1 MSRLSRAL
9 PGPTPEPLPG
19 WATSSAPQALLFY
32 SSAIHR
38 ESVLRILAWNYS
50 KRNLFKAR
58 ISSKRCPSLPLR
70 PITYIPNFPSQKSD
84 VKSSKKAQVM
94 RTWIPAPNDP
104 PQHARWEVV
113 ECASTQELRKRA
125 T

>member
-1 MSRLSRAL
+1 M
-9 PGPTPEPLPG
+9 
-19 WATSSAPQALLFY
+19 
-32 SSAIHR
+32 H
-38 ESVLRILAWNYS
+38 
-50 KRNLFKAR
+50 NLFKAH

-84 VKSSKKAQVM
+84 VKPSKKAQVM

-113 ECASTQELRKRA
+113 ECASTQRSFAREPHDIVKELRRMASFA
-125 T
+125 THERVCPLSLCVFSSTQN